1 MSPSVTR
8 SEKPVKPDE
17 AAPPGT
23 NSMFSAARGVMRKMG
38 SASPKIARNR
48 QAAASGNLRKA
59 LAPFGRCPARLR
71 RRSPGL
77 LATSRR
83 LSLCGTTRADFLS
96 SKQTTASKAVK
107 T

>member
-23 NSMFSAARGVMRKMG
+23 DSELSAARGVMRKMG

-48 QAAASGNLRKA
+48 QAAAAGRRGQARGQQHLEEGDEVEEEPVAVRLDLEQFDRRKKQ
-59 LAPFGRCPARLR
+59 GEVHEGTDARVDLR
-71 RRSPGL
+71 RG
-77 LATSRR
+77 
-83 LSLCGTTRADFLS
+83 
-96 SKQTTASKAVK
+96 
-107 T
+107 